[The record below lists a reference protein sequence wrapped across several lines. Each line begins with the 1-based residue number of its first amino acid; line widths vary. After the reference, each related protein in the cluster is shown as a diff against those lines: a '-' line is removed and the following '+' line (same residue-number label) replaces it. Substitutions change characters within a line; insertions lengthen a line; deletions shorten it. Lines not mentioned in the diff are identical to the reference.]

1 MKYQS
6 LVRLTTAFAVLASF
20 AVAKAE
26 TYALL
31 IGIND
36 YPDVLDAS
44 GNLAKDANGNPIDPD
59 LKGCENDVKAM
70 VALITTKYGVKTE
83 NVKTLLSKQATGEAF
98 IENMKWLV
106 NAPKAGDQV
115 LFFFSGHGGQI
126 KSDKEEDGLD
136 EVIVLADNKLV
147 PDDFFGELA
156 PMFASAGVNATFV
169 FDSCYSGGMARQG
182 MRIKFQDLTK
192 STVHSLLS
200 EEQLQSASLEP
211 KTAEVQTEGV
221 YAFLFAGQEGQPTID
236 ISGLK
241 DIPDHGLFTLF
252 LTAAITDNPNA
263 TLQELVDIVA
273 NTINKE
279 LEFTQVPNMEASDAA
294 RADKPLIIR
303 D

>member
-1 MKYQS
+1 MKFRS
-6 LVRLTTAFAVLASF
+6 LFRLTTAFAVLASF
-20 AVAKAE
+20 GVAQAE
-26 TYALL
+26 TYAYL

-70 VALITTKYGVKTE
+70 VEIVTTKYGVKAE
-83 NVKTLLSKQATGEAF
+83 NVRTLLSKQATAEAF
-98 IENMKWLV
+98 IENMKWFV
-106 NAPKAGDQV
+106 SAPKAGDQV
-115 LFFFSGHGGQI
+115 LFFYSGHGGQI
-126 KSDKEEDGLD
+126 KSDKEADGLD

-147 PDDFFGELA
+147 PDDFFADLA
-156 PMFASAGVNATFV
+156 PLFTASGVNSTFV

-182 MRIKFQDLTK
+182 MRVKFQDLTK
-192 STVHSLLS
+192 STVHSLIADD
-200 EEQLQSASLEP
+200 QLKSAAVEM
-211 KTAEVQTEGV
+211 KATQVQTEGV
-221 YAFLFAGQEGQPTID
+221 FAFLFAGQEGQPTID

-252 LTAAITDNPNA
+252 LTAAISDNPNVP
-263 TLQELVDIVA
+263 LKDLVDIIA

-279 LEFTQVPNMEASDAA
+279 LEFTQVPNFESSDAA